1 RFFIS
6 TLDLATNW
14 LLLPASSTDEQTIP
28 SKNHLNST
36 LNRKCGGTSADGQP
50 PLKRSDG
57 LGTRS
62 NFFDLYLNR
71 SSPSGS
77 DLMPGT
83 ILPLD
88 SSPVYRPLAR
98 TSSLIPPN
106 LSMDVSSSIRDPLTS
121 LSLSLPGSDPPETDS
136 GPACRICSRT
146 TSPPP
151 SPSTV
156 ASQQAPMIPQE
167 LPEMGLEK
175 KMLNPEFLG
184 GDACRR

>member
-1 RFFIS
+1 

-62 NFFDLYLNR
+62 NFSDLYLNR

-77 DLMPGT
+77 DL
-83 ILPLD
+83 
-88 SSPVYRPLAR
+88 
-98 TSSLIPPN
+98 
-106 LSMDVSSSIRDPLTS
+106 DVSSSIRDPLTS
-121 LSLSLPGSDPPETDS
+121 LSLSLPGSD
-136 GPACRICSRT
+136 
-146 TSPPP
+146 
-151 SPSTV
+151 
-156 ASQQAPMIPQE
+156 QAPMIPQE